1 MKDINPARWG
11 GVDVVYGFIF
21 VMFCISDCKW
31 SHNFVSH
38 NFVWFLFA
46 HIKKKSY
53 LCSGFWKNGII
64 MTIQEPKQMPIIT
77 GGEGME
83 MPPQQYFTADE
94 AMAFMEPR
102 IRAMFR

>member
-1 MKDINPARWG
+1 MN
-11 GVDVVYGFIF
+11 
-21 VMFCISDCKW
+21 
-31 SHNFVSH
+31 
-38 NFVWFLFA
+38 
-46 HIKKKSY
+46 
-53 LCSGFWKNGII
+53 
-64 MTIQEPKQMPIIT
+64 IQEPKQMPIIT